1 MISLALGMII
11 NYVVVS
17 WLVILVGGILSIF
30 GFYIS
35 DLYLQF
41 LAIGIMVTLCGL
53 ALTPVGEALFRFTN
67 GAREGLKSEKALL
80 EPIFSR
86 VVKSAGFERSN
97 FDLLVTDS
105 AEINAYAL
113 GRRSVII
120 TRGAMQLPEQEVEAI
135 FGHELGHMR
144 HHDSI
149 ITLMYYTVSTI
160 TSIAVKIMLGIAAVM
175 TVFRKT
181 RLLGI
186 IIGAITAAMIWL
198 AIKPLELGNRYG
210 SRVKEYRADKFAHE
224 IGYGEGMQMLLS
236 RFLEMEAAP
245 SGKVA
250 DSLMATHPGSGKR
263 LLALEKLADGA
274 VA

>member
-1 MISLALGMII
+1 MISLILGMII

-17 WLVILVGGILSIF
+17 WVVVLVGGILTIF
-30 GFYIS
+30 GVYIS
-35 DLYLQF
+35 GFYLQF
-41 LAIGIMVTLCGL
+41 LSIGIMASLCGL

-67 GAREGLKSEKALL
+67 GAREGLKSEKELL

-86 VVKSAGFERSN
+86 VVKSAGFERGN

-105 AEINAYAL
+105 QEINAFAL

-135 FGHELGHMR
+135 FAHELGHMR

-160 TSIAVKIMLGIAAVM
+160 TNIAVKILAVIAAVM
-175 TVFRKT
+175 TVFRGT
-181 RLLGI
+181 R
-186 IIGAITAAMIWL
+186 IIGVVIGVVTAALIWL
-198 AIKPLELGNRYG
+198 AIKPLNVGNRYG
-210 SRVKEYRADKFAHE
+210 GRVKEYRADRFAHE
-224 IGYGEGMQMLLS
+224 IGYGEGMQMLLT
-236 RFLEMEAAP
+236 RFLETEAAP
-245 SGKVA
+245 SGKIA

>member
-1 MISLALGMII
+1 MVSLVLGMVI

-17 WLVILVGGILSIF
+17 LLVAMVGGILATF

-35 DLYLQF
+35 DWYLQF
-41 LAIGIMVTLCGL
+41 LAIGIMASLCGL
-53 ALTPVGEALFRFTN
+53 ALTPVGEALFRFTQN
-67 GAREGLKSEKALL
+67 AREGLKSEKALL

-86 VVKSAGFERSN
+86 VVKSAGFERSD

-105 AEINAYAL
+105 LEINAYAL

-144 HHDSI
+144 HHDSV

-160 TSIAVKIMLGIAAVM
+160 TNIAVKIMLGIAVVM
-175 TVFRKT
+175 AVFRKT
-181 RLLGI
+181 RRLGI
-186 IIGAITAAMIWL
+186 IIGAIPVVLIWL
-198 AIKPLELGNRYG
+198 VIKPLEVGNRYG
-210 SRVKEYRADKFAHE
+210 SRVKEYRADRFAHE
-224 IGYGEGMQMLLS
+224 IGYGEGMQMLLT
-236 RFLEMEAAP
+236 RFLDMEAAP
-245 SGKVA
+245 SGKIA
-250 DSLMATHPGSGKR
+250 NSLMATHPRSGKR
-263 LLALEKLADGA
+263 LLALEKLAGGA